1 MSSITNNSPFVN
13 TLMIWKAL
21 FLKDALARFFGSRG
35 AWAWLLIEPVA
46 HILGMAFIYALIK
59 KGTMGGVAMQPW
71 IMTGMLVKIGHGQK
85 TETDILQAFENPQP
99 RAAAPTAPA
108 HGLTLVEIR
117 YQ

>member
-59 KGTMGGVAMQPW
+59 KCNFFAMN
-71 IMTGMLVKIGHGQK
+71 ILCNIDIFVLIVKK
-85 TETDILQAFENPQP
+85 PLYP
-99 RAAAPTAPA
+99 
-108 HGLTLVEIR
+108 L
-117 YQ
+117 